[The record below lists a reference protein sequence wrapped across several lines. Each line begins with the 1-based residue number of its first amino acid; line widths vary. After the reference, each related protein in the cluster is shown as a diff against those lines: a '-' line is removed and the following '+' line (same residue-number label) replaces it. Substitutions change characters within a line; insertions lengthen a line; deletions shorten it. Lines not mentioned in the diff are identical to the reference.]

1 MDLQIDSTDKRIIQL
16 LARDSRMPILEIA
29 RDLNVSGAAV
39 HQRLN
44 KLKKKGIITGSTI
57 DLNYKALGYT
67 SCAYLGLYLDK
78 ASEYGK
84 AVHRLKSIPEVIECH
99 YTTGKYSLFIKVIAK
114 NNDHLMSLLTDKI
127 QKIPGVNR
135 TETFISLDESISRVL
150 LP

>member
-16 LARDSRMPILEIA
+16 LARDSRTPILEIA

-57 DLNYKALGYT
+57 DLNYKSLGYT

-84 AVHRLKSIPEVIECH
+84 AVRRLKAIPEVIECH
-99 YTTGKYSLFIKVIAK
+99 YTTGKYSLFIKMIAK